1 MLQNFYYVFNIAT
14 TCLIWVSA
22 VGVGIVRYN
31 KIQKR
36 KEQQKLIEEGLDNV
50 NEDNYSNWQYRY
62 FDIDFD
68 NTNNMS
74 LEINE
79 RCSNGSEL
87 VQIISTTKGFKGI
100 FRVLEEV
107 KK

>member
-1 MLQNFYYVFNIAT
+1 MLQNFYYIFNIAT

-22 VGVGIVRYN
+22 LGVGIARYY
-31 KIQKR
+31 KIQQR
-36 KEQQKLIEEGLDNV
+36 KEEAKRLEKELSKQSEKDSEWRYI
-50 NEDNYSNWQYRY
+50 Y

-87 VQIISTTKGFKGI
+87 VQIVPTNKGLKGI

>member
-1 MLQNFYYVFNIAT
+1 MLQNFYYVFNIVT

-22 VGVGIVRYN
+22 VGVGIARYN
-31 KIQKR
+31 KVQQR
-36 KEQQKLIEEGLDNV
+36 KEEAKRLEEEFSKEAE
-50 NEDNYSNWQYRY
+50 EDSEWKYRY
-62 FDIDFD
+62 FDVDFD

-87 VQIISTTKGFKGI
+87 VQIIYTNKGFKGI

>member
-14 TCLIWVSA
+14 TCLIWISA
-22 VGVGIVRYN
+22 LGVGIVRYN
-31 KIQKR
+31 KIQKI
-36 KEQQKLIEEGLDNV
+36 KEEEKRLEDELSKE
-50 NEDNYSNWQYRY
+50 NEDDSTWHYRY

-87 VQIISTTKGFKGI
+87 VQIITTNKGLKGI